1 MSNKLKDI
9 DIKNHTNYFFDDNIN
24 IRNFDPNKFETDEK
38 KTKSILIYCIGYVTV
53 KDSKFVKINSVNPL
67 YLIMKKV
74 NRYFEEIN
82 GNKDLTL
89 VLTNESK

>member
-9 DIKNHTNYFFDDNIN
+9 DIKNQTNCFFDDSIN
-24 IRNFDPNKFETDEK
+24 IRNFDPNKFEIDEK
-38 KTKSILIYCIGYVTV
+38 TTKSIFIYCIGYVTI
-53 KDSKFVKINSVNPL
+53 KDSKYVKINSVNPL
-67 YLIMKKV
+67 YLVMKKV
-74 NRYFEEIN
+74 NGYFEEIN